1 MEHPLRRKV
10 KAESIMKSIALTDR
24 QERERQY
31 YEAYSQYS
39 PVDHVPFE
47 PVLGKEKR
55 SENSYWYAA
64 ELAVRYFKS
73 SDQRLLDFGCGQGYY
88 AMQYAKIGYL
98 VHGFDISPSNVDCAK
113 QLARTYNYETRT
125 NFSVGAAESLDYPDE
140 FFDMIIGMDI
150 LHHVEIEQA
159 IAECVRVLKPGGV
172 GIFHEPVR
180 VPVFDAV
187 RETRLGTWL
196 VPKAASLERHIT
208 EDERKLFKSELE
220 AVKSSFLNS
229 EEARFLLFSRLEKF
243 FRSRQ
248 RAMEKFDQLVFR
260 RLPFMKRYGGRVVLT
275 LHKGERADR

>member
-1 MEHPLRRKV
+1 M
-10 KAESIMKSIALTDR
+10 
-24 QERERQY
+24 
-31 YEAYSQYS
+31 
-39 PVDHVPFE
+39 
-47 PVLGKEKR
+47 
-55 SENSYWYAA
+55 
-64 ELAVRYFKS
+64 
-73 SDQRLLDFGCGQGYY
+73 
-88 AMQYAKIGYL
+88 

-113 QLARTYNYETRT
+113 QLAQTYNYETRT

-150 LHHVEIEQA
+150 LHHVEVEQA

-172 GIFHEPVR
+172 TIFHEPVR
-180 VPVFDAV
+180 VPIFDAL

-220 AVKSSFLNS
+220 AVKSRYPNS

-243 FRSRQ
+243 FRNQQ
-248 RAMEKFDQLVFR
+248 RTMEKFDQFVFR

-275 LHKGERADR
+275 LHKAERADK